1 MAKTKVSVTVD
12 PAKVAQARALVEVAT
27 LSQLVDIAIDRLIV
41 DELER
46 RHTAGYVARPPAADE
61 TAWAE
66 APRDP
71 SQISDD
77 VDWARLYGVTQ
88 PG

>member
-12 PAKVAQARALVEVAT
+12 PAKVAQARQLLDVAS

-46 RHTAGYVARPPAADE
+46 RHAAGYLAHPTDADE
-61 TAWAE
+61 VAWAE
-66 APRDP
+66 AERDP
-71 SQISDD
+71 TQIADD
-77 VDWARLYGVTQ
+77 VDWARLYGISR
-88 PG
+88 PR